1 MGWKCEA
8 SILFSRKRM
17 RILVQR
23 VSQAQVLVEG
33 QVRGAIGLGLVLL
46 VGIRQDDGA
55 EQVRFCAEK
64 CAHLRIFPDQQGKLN
79 HSVLEAGGAVLAIS
93 QFTLYGDCRRGRRPS
108 FTEAASPARAEPHYE
123 QFLLALEN
131 LGLRVERGVFGAEMT
146 VELHNEG
153 PVTLLVE
160 SP

>member
-1 MGWKCEA
+1 
-8 SILFSRKRM
+8 M

-23 VSQAQVLVEG
+23 VSRAQVLVEG
-33 QVRGAIGLGLVLL
+33 QVRGAIGFGLVLL

-55 EQVRFCAEK
+55 EAVRFCAEK
-64 CAHLRIFPDQQGKLN
+64 CAHLRIFPDQQDKLN

-108 FTEAASPARAEPHYE
+108 FTEAAPPNQAEPLYE
-123 QFLLALEN
+123 QFLHTLEV
-131 LGLRVERGVFGAEMT
+131 LGLRVERGVFGAPMT

>member
-1 MGWKCEA
+1 
-8 SILFSRKRM
+8 M
-17 RILVQR
+17 RVLVQR
-23 VSQAQVLVEG
+23 VSRAQVLVEG
-33 QVRGAIGLGLVLL
+33 QVQGAIGPGLVLL

-64 CAHLRIFPDQQGKLN
+64 CAHLRIFPDEQGKLN

-108 FTEAASPARAEPHYE
+108 FTEAATPGQAEPLYE
-123 QFLLALEN
+123 QFLGDLSSQ
-131 LGLRVERGVFGAEMT
+131 GLRVERGVFGAQMSIEI
-146 VELHNEG
+146 HNEG

>member
-1 MGWKCEA
+1 
-8 SILFSRKRM
+8 M
-17 RILVQR
+17 RVLVQR

-33 QVRGAIGLGLVLL
+33 QVRGAIGPGLVLL

-55 EQVRFCAEK
+55 EQVCFCAEK
-64 CAHLRIFPDQQGKLN
+64 CAHLRVFPDAEGKLN

-108 FTEAASPARAEPHYE
+108 FTEAAAPGQAQPLYE
-123 QFLLALEN
+123 QFLRELASQ
-131 LGLRVERGVFGAEMT
+131 GLRVERGVFGAHMK